1 MDDLISKE
9 VLHQKIDKI
18 KVSSV
23 EIVVHGTKE
32 KPYYEIEY
40 FDLSDN
46 ETHIGYSSYK
56 LDVVFG
62 YLEKYFDIVEKD
74 ECEDDY
80 PYNDLISRKAVIEA
94 VDRHTRD
101 DGTLDDDISVILEEV
116 ETAFD
121 KGKIIEELKSWE
133 KASHDAGIQSTYA
146 ELDNKASGYYQESRA
161 YHRAI
166 EIIEKGGIE

>member
-1 MDDLISKE
+1 MSDNLKSLPEENIE
-9 VLHQKIDKI
+9 KI
-18 KVSSV
+18 KVSNA

-32 KPYYEIEY
+32 KPYFEIKY

-46 ETHIGYSSYK
+46 ETHIGYSSYN
-56 LDVVFG
+56 LDIVFG
-62 YLEKYFDIVEKD
+62 YLDKYFDIVEKD

-121 KGKIIEELKSWE
+121 KEKVIEELEYDKEISQ
-133 KASHDAGIQSTYA
+133 KYSTGLKEQGHIEA
-146 ELDNKASGYYQESRA
+146 FDE
-161 YHRAI
+161 AI
-166 EIIEKGGIE
+166 SIIKKGGIK